1 MRYLSVCSGIEACS
15 VAWHSL
21 GWTPVA
27 FSEIEPFPSAVLK
40 HHYPTI
46 PNWGDMTK
54 HKEWPDVPI
63 DLLVGG
69 TPCQSFSVAGQRRGL
84 EDERG
89 NLALSFVNIADQYNP
104 PFILWENVPGVLSD
118 STNAFGCLLAALAGE
133 DDPFVVERWA
143 GAGMVLGKRRRVAWV
158 TLDAQ
163 YFGVPQRRRRVFV
176 LAVDAKF
183 VRCAGEWASP
193 EKILAIGEC
202 VQGDAPT
209 RGEKG
214 FNEDAYII
222 EDDIGGE
229 SQLPEVLTMNGE
241 EITPTFISRM
251 DAKTGTTQDA
261 LVIATPKAFRK
272 SRRAQS
278 NEDYETWVDGDIAN
292 TINQFDV
299 GERDT
304 HCIVYPINTMCALGR
319 KVDSSFDV
327 GLHNNGDPSPT
338 LIKAHSHGV
347 AIAFAQNCREEIR
360 DLGEV
365 AGSLSA
371 EPGTHQQTYIISD
384 MEVRRLTPIEAERLF
399 GFPDTYTLI
408 PYNKK
413 PSSDGPRYRSL
424 GNSMAV
430 PVMRWI
436 GERIDKLCVK
446 QKENNS

>member
-1 MRYLSVCSGIEACS
+1 MRYGSVCSGIEAAS
-15 VAWHSL
+15 VAWHPL
-21 GWTPVA
+21 NWTPVF
-27 FSEIEPFPSAVLK
+27 FSEIEPFPCAVLK
-40 HHYPTI
+40 NHYPDV
-46 PNWGDMTK
+46 PNRGDMTL

-89 NLALSFVNIADQYNP
+89 NLALAFVNIADQYDP

-118 STNAFGCLLAALAGE
+118 ATNAFGCFLAALAGE

-143 GAGMVLGKRRRVAWV
+143 GAGMVLGRRRRVAWV

-163 YFGVPQRRRRVFV
+163 FFGVPQRRRRIFV
-176 LAVDAKF
+176 LAVDAEF
-183 VRCAGEWASP
+183 IRRVGEGASP

-202 VQGDAPT
+202 VQGDAPA

-222 EDDIGGE
+222 KDDIGGE

-338 LIKAHSHGV
+338 LIKAHSHRV

-399 GFPDTYTLI
+399 GFPDTYTFI
-408 PYNKK
+408 PYNNKS
-413 PSSDGPRYRSL
+413 SSDGPRYRSL

-436 GERIDKLCVK
+436 GERINEVWVK
-446 QKENNS
+446 TR